1 MLAEIDERVATL
13 TKEAKEHAPALL
25 SRLYRA
31 LYRIRRVEE
40 DVARIYPTDK
50 IKSPSH
56 LSLGQESVSVGICE
70 ALRKSDIVFAT
81 YRSHAAYLAKG
92 GDINRMIAELYGKE
106 DGAAR
111 GKSGSMHLIDMSA
124 GMMGTSAIV
133 GSTIPLAVGY
143 ALAERMKGKDTVVV
157 VFFGDGAMEE
167 GVFHES
173 LNFAALK
180 KVPVLFVCEN
190 NTYAIHTPLHMR
202 VPKPNFRERVE
213 AYQIPTRLV
222 EDGDVLTLLKE
233 TEAAVSRIRAGG
245 GPEFFEVM
253 TMRWLE
259 HVGPGDDLHLN
270 YRTKAELDSW
280 KAKDQVKRLASM
292 LAPTERQRVEA
303 DVESEVAAA
312 FEFAEK
318 SQYPA
323 DHELYEHVFHD

>member
-1 MLAEIDERVATL
+1 MIEGLRGDNAV
-13 TKEAKEHAPALL
+13 LL
-25 SRLYRA
+25 RRLYKS

-40 DVARIYPTDK
+40 EIVRIYPTDK

-56 LSLGQESVSVGICE
+56 MSLGQESVSVGVCE
-70 ALRKSDIVFAT
+70 ALRTTDIIFAT

-92 GDINRMIAELYGKE
+92 GDLKRMTAELYGKA

-111 GKSGSMHLIDMSA
+111 GKAGSMHLIDMA
-124 GMMGTSAIV
+124 VGMMGTSAIV
-133 GSTIPLAVGY
+133 GTTIPLAVGY
-143 ALAERMKGKDTVVV
+143 ALAERMRGRDTVVV

-180 KVPVLFVCEN
+180 KLPVLFVLEN
-190 NTYAIHTPLHMR
+190 NTYAIHTPMSAR
-202 VPKPNFRERVE
+202 VPAANFRERVGT
-213 AYQIPTRLV
+213 YGIPSQLIN
-222 EDGDVLTLLKE
+222 DGDTLALLDATKG
-233 TEAAVSRIRAGG
+233 AVSRMRAGG

-270 YRTKAELDSW
+270 YRTKAELDAW
-280 KAKDQVKRLASM
+280 KAKDQVKLIGAM
-292 LAPTERQRVEA
+292 LDGAVRDQIKS
-303 DVESEVAAA
+303 DVEDEVQAALA
-312 FEFAEK
+312 FAEA
-318 SQYPA
+318 SPYPA

>member
-1 MLAEIDERVATL
+1 VLAV
-13 TKEAKEHAPALL
+13 TKEVRGDNAVLL
-25 SRLYRA
+25 RRLFRS

-40 DVARIYPTDK
+40 EVARIYPTDK

-56 LSLGQESVSVGICE
+56 LSLGQESVSVGVCE
-70 ALRKSDIVFAT
+70 ALKATDIVFAT

-92 GDINRMIAELYGKE
+92 GDINRMIAELYGKA

-124 GMMGTSAIV
+124 GLMGTSAIV
-133 GSTIPLAVGY
+133 ASTMPLAVGY
-143 ALAERMKGKDTVVV
+143 AMAERMRGKDTVVV

-180 KVPVLFVCEN
+180 KLPVLFVCEN

-202 VPKPNFRERVE
+202 VPNANFRARAEV
-213 AYQIPTRLV
+213 YGLPTQLI
-222 EDGDVLTLLKE
+222 EDGDTLKLLDATKG
-233 TEAAVSRIRAGG
+233 AVERMRAGG

-280 KAKDQVKRLASM
+280 KAKDQVKLVGLM
-292 LAPTERQRVEA
+292 LDDATRDEIKD
-303 DVESEVAAA
+303 DVEKEVAAA
-312 FEFAEK
+312 FAFAEA
-318 SQYPA
+318 SPYPA
-323 DHELYEHVFHD
+323 DHELYEHVFHE